1 MIISLRGPPASLK
14 HLCREVSVPVPR
26 LKKLKLH
33 DRKNVGDTAG
43 ELGWGAGIH
52 PRESFQGSILDK
64 LELDKKTRLES
75 SPLLHLTSPPPRVD
89 SPLCEAMTLLAG
101 PPQRLQLE
109 PRVGLQ

>member
-75 SPLLHLTSPPPRVD
+75 SPLLHLTSPPPEWTVHSAR
-89 SPLCEAMTLLAG
+89 P
-101 PPQRLQLE
+101 
-109 PRVGLQ
+109 